1 MRTLPRALLTAAAAA
16 ALYATLGACAPGSRM
31 LLEGGM
37 FGNDYTPPA
46 IANTFDDGTFLLTLA
61 SIKNGGM
68 GTDFAIDLTVRNV
81 SQTEAT
87 FDPGEVEIH
96 VPETGLSYFHVT
108 RNANLV
114 SVPPGIDVFM
124 KSSLRP
130 NQAMQAMLWFKTP
143 QGKAEA
149 KTLEVIYKGK
159 TRHYPPRPAAP
170 AAAATEED

>member
-68 GTDFAIDLTVRNV
+68 GTDFAIELTVRNV
-81 SQTEAT
+81 GKQEAT

-108 RNANLV
+108 RNSNV
-114 SVPPGIDVFM
+114 ISVPPGINVFM
-124 KSSLRP
+124 KTSLRP
-130 NQAMQAMLWFKTP
+130 GQAMQAMLWYKTP

-149 KTLEVIYKGK
+149 KTLDVIYAGK
-159 TRHYPPRPAAP
+159 TLHFPPRV
-170 AAAATEED
+170 ATPRADEPEED